1 MSAQIKV
8 DDPFLV
14 RDRTLVR
21 RRRSTG
27 SQRSP
32 TVFTSACCSMG
43 KILKENN
50 PLDNFSRGVK
60 KANSTYKHQL
70 HFERVG
76 ALPRFMSGGHMHGT
90 SPNTLAAVVI

>member
-1 MSAQIKV
+1 
-8 DDPFLV
+8 
-14 RDRTLVR
+14 
-21 RRRSTG
+21 
-27 SQRSP
+27 
-32 TVFTSACCSMG
+32 MG
-43 KILKENN
+43 KILQENN

-90 SPNTLAAVVI
+90 SPNTTLAAVVI